1 MLESHKDLNNSE
13 NAAQPV
19 DNKLKLEQR
28 KVGNIEEDCNIV
40 AAFAFVVAAVDI
52 A

>member
-1 MLESHKDLNNSE
+1 MLESHKDWNNSA
-13 NAAQPV
+13 NAVQPE
-19 DNKLKLEQR
+19 DNKLEQR
-28 KVGNIEEDCNIV
+28 KVGNIEEDYNIV